1 MTHYDAIVL
10 GTGGVGSAA
19 AFHLA
24 RRGARVLGLDRF
36 PGGHDRGSSHGQ
48 TRIIRQAYFEHA
60 DYVPLL
66 RRAYELW
73 AELESL
79 ADEKLFHQVGL
90 LQIGPPEG
98 YVIGGVLSAA
108 KQHGLAVDEL
118 SAVESHARF
127 PGFHVPEG
135 MVGVFEPAAGYLRVE
150 RCVLA
155 HLAAAKQQGAELRTG
170 VTVQS
175 WNADDRNVSVATDQG
190 TFTADKLVIT
200 AGAWAPQLLADLGIP
215 MTVRR
220 KHLHWFECDNP
231 VYRGANAPTF
241 FYEMPHGLFYGF
253 PAVDELGVK
262 VAEHSGGETVS
273 DPLTDSRPLEEQDL
287 ARVRDFVGEQLPTVG
302 KLARPTRHEVC
313 FYTMSP
319 DEQFIIDTHP
329 RYKNVVFSAGLS
341 GHGFKFTSVLGEI
354 MADLALTGTT
364 PQPVGFLR
372 HRFPLPHGLYSRTSP
387 LMSKSTSC
395 RNLSSNRPLK

>member
-98 YVIGGVLSAA
+98 YVIGGVLGAA
-108 KQHGLAVDEL
+108 NQHGLAVDEL
-118 SAVESHARF
+118 TGAQSQARF
-127 PGFHVPEG
+127 PGFRVPEG

-155 HLAAAKQQGAELRTG
+155 HLAAAKQHGAELRTDA
-170 VTVQS
+170 TFLS
-175 WNADDRNVSVATDQG
+175 WKADNQGVSVATDHG
-190 TFTADKLVIT
+190 NFTAERLVIT
-200 AGAWAPQLLADLGIP
+200 AGAWSPQLLADLGIP

-220 KHLHWFECDNP
+220 KHLHWLECDHP
-231 VYRGANAPTF
+231 VYRGPNAPTF

-253 PAVDELGVK
+253 PATDELGVK

-273 DPLTDSRPLEEQDL
+273 NPLTDPRPLEELDL
-287 ARVRDFVGEQLPTVG
+287 ERVRDFVGEQLPAVG
-302 KLARPTRHEVC
+302 KSARHMRHEVC

-319 DEQFIIDTHP
+319 DEQFIIDSHP
-329 RYKNVVFSAGLS
+329 RHKNVVFSAGLS
-341 GHGFKFTSVLGEI
+341 GHGFKFTSVLGEV

-364 PQPVGFLR
+364 PQPIGFLSAG
-372 HRFPLPHGLYSRTSP
+372 RFR
-387 LMSKSTSC
+387 
-395 RNLSSNRPLK
+395 

>member
-1 MTHYDAIVL
+1 MAHYDAIVL

-98 YVIGGVLSAA
+98 YVIGGVLGAA
-108 KQHGLAVDEL
+108 NQHGLVVDEL
-118 SAVESHARF
+118 TAAQSQARF
-127 PGFHVPEG
+127 PGFRVPAD

-155 HLAAAKQQGAELRTG
+155 HLAAARQHGAELRTG

-175 WNADDRNVSVATDQG
+175 WSSDEGLASVSTDLG
-190 TFTADKLVIT
+190 IFTADKLVIT

-220 KHLHWFECDNP
+220 KHLHWFECADP
-231 VYRGANAPTF
+231 VYRGPSAPTF

-262 VAEHSGGETVS
+262 VAEHSGGETVT
-273 DPLTDSRPLEEQDL
+273 DPLADPRPLEEQDL
-287 ARVRDFVGEQLPTVG
+287 ARVRDFVSTNLLGMAKSAG
-302 KLARPTRHEVC
+302 HTRHEVC

-329 RYKNVVFSAGLS
+329 RHKNVVFSAGLS

-354 MADLALTGTT
+354 MADLALTGAT
-364 PQPVGFLR
+364 PQPIGFLSAR
-372 HRFPLPHGLYSRTSP
+372 R
-387 LMSKSTSC
+387 
-395 RNLSSNRPLK
+395 LS